1 MKSKKTNAKR
11 QVVSHTVQPVVGP
24 SEWEGPQFGIWYPYP
39 DIKPRPPRGFEKCEC
54 IVYAKWYAKR
64 PVGGTVMCAVFT
76 KTPVGKGRWNDGR
89 HGHKGLTNSVSH
101 WMPMP
106 DGPNQK
112 ANRCEAYGSA
122 CCSTPNDP

>member
-39 DIKPRPPRGFEKCEC
+39 DIKPRPPLGHEKCEC
-54 IVYAKWYAKR
+54 IVYAKW
-64 PVGGTVMCAVFT
+64 PVGGTVLGAVFT

-89 HGHKGLTNSVSH
+89 RGQVCGRVGSYLAQERSQDRRRQ
-101 WMPMP
+101 
-106 DGPNQK
+106 DGRVVRRTRQN
-112 ANRCEAYGSA
+112 ES
-122 CCSTPNDP
+122 